1 MKFSGVMGGCVLDT
15 RQLVTSLLNFIHAF
29 CIQQD
34 ASFFTHMEN
43 IMKTK
48 TEIKALVAGTDIT
61 PDQFIEMVNIVG
73 EERAIEMVNS
83 QKPKAETVGF
93 ANEFKDGNL
102 QIKVALNEQK
112 RSEIANHT
120 NDDGYTYLILNM
132 IPNLNA
138 SGWHVGENFVE
149 TMQSANARKDATEGS
164 SDFRY
169 TPFMKNS
176 EETSAKSSSDPF

>member
-1 MKFSGVMGGCVLDT
+1 MK
-15 RQLVTSLLNFIHAF
+15 N
-29 CIQQD
+29 
-34 ASFFTHMEN
+34 
-43 IMKTK
+43 K
-48 TEIKALVAGTDIT
+48 TEIKALLAGTALK
-61 PDQFIEMVNIVG
+61 PEQYVEMVNILG
-73 EERAIEMVNS
+73 EEQAIQMVNS

-93 ANEFKDGNL
+93 ANAFKDGNL
-102 QIKVALNEQK
+102 QIKVALNELK

-132 IPNLNA
+132 IPNLNG

-169 TPFMKNS
+169 TPFMKKT
-176 EETSAKSSSDPF
+176 EEAPVESSSDPF